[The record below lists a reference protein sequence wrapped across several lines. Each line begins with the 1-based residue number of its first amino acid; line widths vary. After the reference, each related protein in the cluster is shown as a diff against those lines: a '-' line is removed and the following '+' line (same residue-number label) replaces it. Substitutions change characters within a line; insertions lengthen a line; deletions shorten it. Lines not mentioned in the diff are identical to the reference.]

1 MGMNG
6 LDWAAAVI
14 LLAGTVIGFYRGLV
28 SQLVSV
34 AGLIVAYMVAFA
46 FYKEA
51 APWIAQALSLPSYAS
66 YQKYEYLVKGL
77 HLDTYMYNAIAFA
90 LLLFG
95 VKLALS
101 IVGRILNWI
110 ALTPGIKLINQWSG
124 AALGAAEA
132 LVLIIVAV
140 QVMTVLPNDSVQQLL
155 KSSQAAPYLMNAVP
169 AVSDK
174 LHELWDQSKSV

>member
-14 LLAGTVIGFYRGLV
+14 LIAGTLMGFYRGIV

-34 AGLIVAYMVAFA
+34 AGLIVAYVVAFA
-46 FYKEA
+46 FYKDA
-51 APWIAQALSLPSYAS
+51 APWIAEALSLPAYAS
-66 YQKYEYLVKGL
+66 YQKYEFLVKGL

-95 VKLALS
+95 VKLVLS
-101 IVGRILNWI
+101 IVGRVLNWI

-124 AALGAAEA
+124 ALLGLTEA
-132 LVLIIVAV
+132 LLLVIVAV
-140 QVMTVLPNDSVQQLL
+140 QVMTVVPNDSIQQLL
-155 KSSQAAPYLMNAVP
+155 KGSKTAPYLLNAIP
-169 AVSDK
+169 SVSDK
-174 LHELWDQSKSV
+174 LHELWDQKKSI